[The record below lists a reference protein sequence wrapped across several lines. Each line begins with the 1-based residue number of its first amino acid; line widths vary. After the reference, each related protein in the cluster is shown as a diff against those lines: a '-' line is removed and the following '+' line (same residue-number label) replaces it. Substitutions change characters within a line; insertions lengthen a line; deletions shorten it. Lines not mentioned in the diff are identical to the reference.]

1 MKDVARLAGV
11 SSQTVSRVANNSSE
25 VKPETRLRVERA
37 MEELGSRPNYA
48 ARALKHGSFKDV
60 GVVLFNMTSYGDS
73 HILNGVVD
81 AAREHGYATTIRS
94 FEQGCPATLQSAID
108 QMKTL
113 PVDGVVFI
121 LEQQVA
127 DFNTFVPSVELPVV
141 LVSEEPSDHCPTIDS
156 DQYGTSVVLVDYLL
170 AKGHRNVYH
179 IAGPSYSVA
188 AQSRRRGWEDA
199 LRQQGIVPPSVY
211 IGDWEADSGYQAG
224 LALAHERDCT
234 AVYAAN
240 DQMAY
245 GCILGLREAG
255 KRVPEDVSVV
265 GVDDSLQGIVPR
277 LELTTMR
284 EKFNELGREAFGM
297 ILAQC
302 NGDKLPVGVKT
313 VIPSVLVER
322 GSVSEVEDRGA

>member
-1 MKDVARLAGV
+1 M
-11 SSQTVSRVANNSSE
+11 
-25 VKPETRLRVERA
+25 
-37 MEELGSRPNYA
+37 
-48 ARALKHGSFKDV
+48 KHGSFKDV

-211 IGDWEADSGYQAG
+211 IGDWEADSGIRPVWHWRMNATARRCMRRMTDGVRLHPRFARGRQARAG
-224 LALAHERDCT
+224 GCECRGRGRF
-234 AVYAAN
+234 AAGHCSP
-240 DQMAY
+240 A
-245 GCILGLREAG
+245 
-255 KRVPEDVSVV
+255 
-265 GVDDSLQGIVPR
+265 
-277 LELTTMR
+277 
-284 EKFNELGREAFGM
+284 
-297 ILAQC
+297 
-302 NGDKLPVGVKT
+302 
-313 VIPSVLVER
+313 
-322 GSVSEVEDRGA
+322 

>member
-37 MEELGSRPNYA
+37 MEELGYRPNYA

-73 HILNGVVD
+73 HILNGIVD
-81 AAREHGYATTIRS
+81 AAREHGCATMIRS

-127 DFNTFVPSVELPVV
+127 DFNTFVPSAELPVV
-141 LVSEEPSDHCPTIDS
+141 LISEEPSDHCPTIDS

-170 AKGHRNVYH
+170 AKG
-179 IAGPSYSVA
+179 IATCTTLQA
-188 AQSRRRGWEDA
+188 RRIRWRRR
-199 LRQQGIVPPSVY
+199 
-211 IGDWEADSGYQAG
+211 AG
-224 LALAHERDCT
+224 G
-234 AVYAAN
+234 V
-240 DQMAY
+240 
-245 GCILGLREAG
+245 GG
-255 KRVPEDVSVV
+255 KMP
-265 GVDDSLQGIVPR
+265 
-277 LELTTMR
+277 
-284 EKFNELGREAFGM
+284 
-297 ILAQC
+297 
-302 NGDKLPVGVKT
+302 
-313 VIPSVLVER
+313 
-322 GSVSEVEDRGA
+322 